1 VAAAT
6 APVTY
11 DAGTKTVALSIG
23 TGLTTS
29 SGSLALAAHK
39 STHATGGSDALTA
52 SDIGAS
58 AVGHTHSAQDVS
70 GLAAVATS
78 GAYSDLT
85 GRPTLG
91 TAAAAAATDFA
102 AASHAHGNITNAG
115 VLTGAVTGGGGGSSD
130 PDFANVSLLLS
141 MDGNG
146 NTFVDTSGTPKTITA
161 YGGATQST
169 AQSQFGG
176 KSAYFDGSGDY
187 LSLPFSSAFSPVGS
201 AMTIE
206 CWLRPDNAQSGGSS
220 GNGNAGAIVSLRTGA
235 VLCGYEFSIRNDKTL
250 QLLAYDGSF
259 WAISIPTAAS
269 ATALVTDQWSHVA
282 LVITSTGSTTLYING
297 VADAS
302 FSNIN
307 VPYAANGSDTT
318 VFIGVGGD
326 GFYRGYIDDLR
337 ITKAVRYASNFT
349 PPTAPFP
356 FVAPPV
362 HSPLVVTNSSGVIVP
377 AATIPATA
385 VSGLESAL
393 AGKAASIHTHAT
405 TDITGLGTIATQ
417 AANSVAI
424 TGGSINGTTIG
435 ASTAS
440 TGAFTTL
447 RATGVVTIPAG
458 TATAPSVT
466 ISGDTN
472 TGLAQTGGADSLS
485 IVTGGVE
492 RLRVGADGATRS
504 VIPGGSTLLPDF
516 ACRAWVNFD
525 GTAASNL
532 SGTYSQ
538 TGTTVTVT
546 ATAHG
551 LAVGQAVFLDFTT
564 GTATDAAFTVA
575 TVPNAN
581 SFTVTRA
588 TATTSGNVTIVRN
601 TIRASGNVS
610 SIADNG
616 VGNYTINFATAMPD
630 TNYSLVV
637 TVGHNDNGQP
647 VVAAAR
653 LGTVATNHA
662 NISTNF
668 ISASGASVSSAGL
681 FDFSSVNIAVFR

>member
-1 VAAAT
+1 
-6 APVTY
+6 
-11 DAGTKTVALSIG
+11 
-23 TGLTTS
+23 
-29 SGSLALAAHK
+29 
-39 STHATGGSDALTA
+39 
-52 SDIGAS
+52 
-58 AVGHTHSAQDVS
+58 
-70 GLAAVATS
+70 
-78 GAYSDLT
+78 
-85 GRPTLG
+85 
-91 TAAAAAATDFA
+91 
-102 AASHAHGNITNAG
+102 
-115 VLTGAVTGGGGGSSD
+115 
-130 PDFANVSLLLS
+130 
-141 MDGNG
+141 
-146 NTFVDTSGTPKTITA
+146 
-161 YGGATQST
+161 
-169 AQSQFGG
+169 
-176 KSAYFDGSGDY
+176 
-187 LSLPFSSAFSPVGS
+187 
-201 AMTIE
+201 
-206 CWLRPDNAQSGGSS
+206 
-220 GNGNAGAIVSLRTGA
+220 
-235 VLCGYEFSIRNDKTL
+235 
-250 QLLAYDGSF
+250 
-259 WAISIPTAAS
+259 
-269 ATALVTDQWSHVA
+269 
-282 LVITSTGSTTLYING
+282 
-297 VADAS
+297 
-302 FSNIN
+302 
-307 VPYAANGSDTT
+307 
-318 VFIGVGGD
+318 
-326 GFYRGYIDDLR
+326 
-337 ITKAVRYASNFT
+337 
-349 PPTAPFP
+349 
-356 FVAPPV
+356 
-362 HSPLVVTNSSGVIVP
+362 LVVTNSSGVIVP